1 MTHEWPGR
9 TSVRATPFT
18 EEREMETTV
27 TTPSARPLRPG
38 RIVAASLVGLVALL
52 ILAAAGTGLWY
63 EAAKPDHGY
72 ISSGTHR
79 YAAQGSAI
87 VSDSM
92 HVGSFPDWLVAKVRV
107 ASSSAS
113 GKPTFVGIG
122 RKADVDRYL
131 AGVAHSTIE
140 DLNFGG
146 FDVSYGKTP
155 GSTAPARPD
164 TQHFWAASAEGAG
177 TQAVSWRLRSGHWRV
192 VVMNADASPRVV
204 ADAKVA
210 ATFRGELAIA
220 ISILAVGLA
229 FGAVALAL
237 GVSAA
242 RRS

>member
-1 MTHEWPGR
+1 
-9 TSVRATPFT
+9 
-18 EEREMETTV
+18 METTV

-192 VVMNADASPRVV
+192 VVMNADGSAPVV
-204 ADAKVA
+204 ADAKVG
-210 ATFRGELAIA
+210 ATIDHALVYTLVLLGI
-220 ISILAVGLA
+220 GLA
-229 FGAVALAL
+229 FAGIAVLI
-237 GVSAA
+237 GVRS
-242 RRS
+242 RR